1 MDKSINVV
9 RPHVFPNI
17 EDWPISKL
25 SDDRKNFVRDLTNFT
40 LELLLEKHTAKN
52 LGDII
57 SKTVYLEKIRM
68 KKDPWKVDPST
79 EKKFWAGIEKRQIEL
94 NPNADE
100 SETLALNMQ
109 LLREIVHR
117 YSEEI
122 VGTFSIK
129 VFLFMRKF
137 LTMFFSRLLN
147 AARAKSIFSFWGSKH
162 RLSDRMIVKGEIEK
176 VRKLMKRGT
185 VVIVPTH
192 FSNLDSVLIGYAV
205 DTFVG
210 LPSFSYSAGLNLL
223 NRGLMAYFINRLGAY
238 RTDRRKKNPIYLETL
253 KAMSRLS
260 IQRGVNSLFF
270 PGGTRSRSGKL
281 ESKLKLGFINTV
293 VEAQRTLVETGK
305 KDKIFIV
312 PLILSYQFVL
322 EGKYLIDQHL
332 RLKGKERYV
341 RTRDKSN
348 SLRSILTFAWHSFS
362 KASDITLAFGQP
374 MDMIG
379 NPVNE
384 KGESFDQYGNLIR
397 LEDYFKSGDRFNSDL
412 QRDSEYTKI
421 LGQRIVERF
430 HKDNIVLAGHL
441 TAFAAFNV
449 LRRAHP
455 DLDLFEVLRLPVKEW
470 TFDRAV
476 LTDVV
481 RQLQVELKDMQERGE
496 IKLSEQIYWD
506 PADLIEDGIKH
517 LGSYHTEKPIK
528 INRKKQIISESFKL
542 LYYYHNRLENYQLD
556 KKIKWT

>member
-1 MDKSINVV
+1 MSESVNMV
-9 RPHVFPNI
+9 RPHVFPDLK
-17 EDWPISKL
+17 EWPVSKL
-25 SDDRKNFVRDLTNFT
+25 SEDRKNFVNDLTEFT
-40 LELLLEKHTAKN
+40 IKLLVEKHTREH
-52 LGDII
+52 LSDII
-57 SKTVYLEKIRM
+57 NKTVYLEEIRM
-68 KKDPWKVDPST
+68 KKDPWKVDPSN
-79 EKKFWAGIEKRQIEL
+79 ERKFWSGIKKQMMKHGPDLSE
-94 NPNADE
+94 A
-100 SETLALNMQ
+100 ETLALNTDAMRQ
-109 LLREIVHR
+109 IVNR

-129 VFLFMRKF
+129 TFLFMRKF

-147 AARAKSIFSFWGSKH
+147 AARAKSIFRVWGSKH
-162 RLSDRMIVKGEIEK
+162 RLSDRMIVTGEIDK
-176 VRKLMKRGT
+176 VRQLMKKGT

-223 NRGLMAYFINRLGAY
+223 NKGLMAYFINRLGAY

-270 PGGTRSRSGKL
+270 PGGTRSRSGAL
-281 ESKLKLGFINTV
+281 EKRLKLGFINTV
-293 VEAQRTLVETGK
+293 VEAQRTLVQEGK

-322 EGKYLIDQHL
+322 EGKYLIEQHL
-332 RLKGKERYV
+332 RHEGKERYV
-341 RTRDKSN
+341 RVKDDSN
-348 SLRSILTFAWHSFS
+348 SLRSVLTFAWHSFS
-362 KASDITLAFGQP
+362 KASDITLSFGQP
-374 MDMIG
+374 MDMVG

-384 KGESFDQYGNLIR
+384 RGESFDQYGNKIEI
-397 LEDYFKSGDRFNSDL
+397 EDYFRSGAELSTDR

-441 TAFAAFNV
+441 TAFAAFEM
-449 LRRAHP
+449 LKRAHP
-455 DLDLFEVLRLPVKEW
+455 KLDLYGLLRLPVKEW
-470 TFDRAV
+470 EFDRER
-476 LTDVV
+476 LIEVV
-481 RQLQVELKDMQERGE
+481 GQLQEVLRKMEERGE
-496 IKLSEQIYWD
+496 LRLSKQIGW
-506 PADLIEDGIKH
+506 PPEELILDGIKH
-517 LGSYHTEKPIK
+517 LGAYHGKKPIK
-528 INRKKQIISESFKL
+528 IHRKKRIVSESFKL

-556 KKIKWT
+556 KQIKWT